1 MEKGSSSTPSAANTS
16 EPMLGQA
23 AIAATTAVP
32 MTNFQLFGST
42 VLVPVASMATAIAPA
57 AMAAADNGG
66 HGSSSASQNASGS
79 DLFSCNGEGLV
90 VDAVRRKHLRAD
102 GRASR
107 RRHHH
112 RCHADDKLLAL
123 RIHGA
128 GSGGVHGDG
137 YCSGSC
143 GSSR

>member
-1 MEKGSSSTPSAANTS
+1 
-16 EPMLGQA
+16 MLGQA

-79 DLFSCNGEGLV
+79 GQGQGGNV
-90 VDAVRRKHLRAD
+90 V
-102 GRASR
+102 GRMR
-107 RRHHH
+107 
-112 RCHADDKLLAL
+112 
-123 RIHGA
+123 
-128 GSGGVHGDG
+128 
-137 YCSGSC
+137 
-143 GSSR
+143 